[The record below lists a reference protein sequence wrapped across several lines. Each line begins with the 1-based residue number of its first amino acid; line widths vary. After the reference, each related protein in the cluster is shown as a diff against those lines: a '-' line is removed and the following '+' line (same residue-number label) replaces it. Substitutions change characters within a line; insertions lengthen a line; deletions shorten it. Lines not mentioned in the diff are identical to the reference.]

1 MTPERKIPYIAQILT
16 LLIMLGIFWKALGYY
31 VDSENELQKLRN
43 DTVLETLKEITADL
57 KDARKDRQGIKD
69 RVTSLETTVRTIHQL

>member
-1 MTPERKIPYIAQILT
+1 MAPERKIPYIGQILT
-16 LLIMLGIFWKALGYY
+16 LLFILGIFWKALGYY

-69 RVTSLETTVRTIHQL
+69 RVTSLETKVQTIHQL